1 MFQNS
6 DSFQVFVKA
15 DCVIHKTIS
24 STEYRRPRIPF
35 ITYLHFQTAHPTP
48 ANPRRVKALIS
59 VSDNLGRRL
68 AASFGVIGY
77 RSDSVKPKITKKHIF
92 YNFSTISRFHRNH
105 RPIVQNTSFAIPS
118 SKSAIC
124 IYSIQLTHPES
135 GQPCQPHRQNTALPL
150 CHHIGKRLCHVV
162 SKMILVP
169 LAEQTV

>member
-48 ANPRRVKALIS
+48 ANPSWVKALILI
-59 VSDNLGRRL
+59 SDNLGRRS
-68 AASFGVIGY
+68 AVSFGFIGY

-92 YNFSTISRFHRNH
+92 YNFFTISRFRRNY
-105 RPIVQNTSFAIPS
+105 RPIVQNTSFAVPS

-124 IYSIQLTHPES
+124 IYSIQLIHSGS
-135 GQPCQPHRQNTALPL
+135 GQPCQPYRQNTSLLL
-150 CHHIGKRLCHVV
+150 CYHIGNRLCHVA

-169 LAEQTV
+169 RAQHTV

>member
-48 ANPRRVKALIS
+48 ANPGRVKALIS

-92 YNFSTISRFHRNH
+92 YNFFTISRFRRNH
-105 RPIVQNTSFAIPS
+105 RPIVQNTSFAVPS
-118 SKSAIC
+118 SKSAIY
-124 IYSIQLTHPES
+124 IFYTAHTSWV
-135 GQPCQPHRQNTALPL
+135 RTALPAL
-150 CHHIGKRLCHVV
+150 SPKHGPASMSPYRQAALSCGQQDDSCPPR
-162 SKMILVP
+162 
-169 LAEQTV
+169 

>member
-48 ANPRRVKALIS
+48 ANPSRVQALILI
-59 VSDNLGRRL
+59 SDNLGRRS
-68 AASFGVIGY
+68 AVSFGFIGY

-92 YNFSTISRFHRNH
+92 YNFFTISRFRRNH
-105 RPIVQNTSFAIPS
+105 RPIVQNTSFAVPS
-118 SKSAIC
+118 SKSASC
-124 IYSIQLTHPES
+124 IYSMSSHILGPDSPASPIAKTRACLYVTISAS
-135 GQPCQPHRQNTALPL
+135 GFVMWSAR
-150 CHHIGKRLCHVV
+150 
-162 SKMILVP
+162 
-169 LAEQTV
+169 

>member
-59 VSDNLGRRL
+59 VSDNLDRRL

-92 YNFSTISRFHRNH
+92 YNFFTISRFRRNH
-105 RPIVQNTSFAIPS
+105 RPIVQNTSFAVPS
-118 SKSAIC
+118 SKSAILY
-124 IYSIQLTHPES
+124 IVYSSHILGPDSPASPIAKTRACLYVTISAS
-135 GQPCQPHRQNTALPL
+135 GFVMWSAR
-150 CHHIGKRLCHVV
+150 
-162 SKMILVP
+162 
-169 LAEQTV
+169 

>member
-59 VSDNLGRRL
+59 VSDNLDRRL

-92 YNFSTISRFHRNH
+92 YNFFTISRFRRNH
-105 RPIVQNTSFAIPS
+105 RPIVQNTSFAVPS

-124 IYSIQLTHPES
+124 IYCIQLTHPGS
-135 GQPCQPHRQNTALPL
+135 GQPCQPYRQNTGLPL

-169 LAEQTV
+169 RAEQTV

>member
-92 YNFSTISRFHRNH
+92 YNFFTISRFRRNH
-105 RPIVQNTSFAIPS
+105 RPIVQNTSFAVPS

-124 IYSIQLTHPES
+124 IYIVHSSHILCPDSPASPIAKTRPASMSTYRQAALS
-135 GQPCQPHRQNTALPL
+135 CGQQDYSCPPL
-150 CHHIGKRLCHVV
+150 
-162 SKMILVP
+162 
-169 LAEQTV
+169 

>member
-92 YNFSTISRFHRNH
+92 YNFFTISRFRRNH
-105 RPIVQNTSFAIPS
+105 RPIVQNTSFAVPS

-124 IYSIQLTHPES
+124 IYIVHSSHILGPDSPASPIAKTRACLYVTISAS
-135 GQPCQPHRQNTALPL
+135 GFVMWSAR
-150 CHHIGKRLCHVV
+150 
-162 SKMILVP
+162 
-169 LAEQTV
+169 

>member
-6 DSFQVFVKA
+6 DSFQVFVKV
-15 DCVIHKTIS
+15 DCVIHKT
-24 STEYRRPRIPF
+24 TTGTVNRHPRIPF

-92 YNFSTISRFHRNH
+92 YNFFTISRFRRNH
-105 RPIVQNTSFAIPS
+105 RPIVLNTSFAVPS
-118 SKSAIC
+118 SKSASC
-124 IYSIQLTHPES
+124 IYSISSHILGPDSPASPIAKTRACLYVTISAS
-135 GQPCQPHRQNTALPL
+135 GFVMWSAR
-150 CHHIGKRLCHVV
+150 
-162 SKMILVP
+162 
-169 LAEQTV
+169 

>member
-48 ANPRRVKALIS
+48 ASPRRVKALIS

-77 RSDSVKPKITKKHIF
+77 RSDSVKPKNTKKHIF
-92 YNFSTISRFHRNH
+92 YNFFTISLFCGTR
-105 RPIVQNTSFAIPS
+105 RPIVQNTSFAVPA
-118 SKSAIC
+118 SKTVFC
-124 IYSIQLTHPES
+124 IYSVYT
-135 GQPCQPHRQNTALPL
+135 PL
-150 CHHIGKRLCHVV
+150 LFSQDDIV
-162 SKMILVP
+162 SHFNRYAAAV
-169 LAEQTV
+169 